1 MRQGRKVVQVREPR
15 RLLLCFLLAVG
26 VAAATLMPGA
36 GAQSADVLDI
46 YFVDVEGGQAVLFV
60 TSAGESLLMDSGGNF
75 DAQGEVTSRDADR
88 VLEVAMLA
96 GLRRLD
102 YLLTTHYHMDHAS
115 AVPKIA
121 ATLPIRTF
129 IDHGELRAPELE
141 GERTVRMYQ
150 DYAATR
156 ASGRHVE
163 MRAGDRTSLAGGV
176 EITAISSNAQP
187 ITKPLDLPGAGKGNP
202 LCGEFVRRPPD
213 NTMAA
218 SLTAENAASLATVVS
233 FGRFSLISPG
243 DMVWNQEFDLVC
255 PTNLIGEVS
264 MYITPVHGISLA
276 GSRTLVRAL
285 RPRVA
290 VWNNGPLKGSREPI
304 DVLRASPG
312 FEDLW
317 QLHYLL
323 PRQPMQMFGEVIAPG
338 GPDNNAPDD
347 FIANLTGK
355 EGGVPS
361 GATLGT
367 PLHEGRS
374 AAFLKVSARRDGSFS
389 VTNSRTGFT
398 KHYAAARRDATEVDG

>member
-1 MRQGRKVVQVREPR
+1 MVQVLESR
-15 RLLLCFLLAVG
+15 RLLLRYCLAVG
-26 VAAATLMPGA
+26 VAASVLLSGA
-36 GAQSADVLDI
+36 GAQTSADALDI

-60 TSAGESLLMDSGGNF
+60 TSAGESLLIDSGGHF
-75 DAQGEVTSRDADR
+75 DAQGEVASRDADR
-88 VLEVAMLA
+88 VLEVAKLA
-96 GLRRLD
+96 GLGQLD

-115 AVPKIA
+115 AVPQIA
-121 ATLPIRTF
+121 AALPIRTF
-129 IDHGELRAPELE
+129 IDHGELRAPQLE
-141 GERTVRMYQ
+141 GERTVRMYH
-150 DYAATR
+150 DYVATR
-156 ASGRHVE
+156 ASGRHIE

-176 EITAISSNAQP
+176 EITAISSNAEA
-187 ITKPLDLPGAGKGNP
+187 ITEPLGLPGAGDANP

-213 NTMAA
+213 DTMAA
-218 SLTAENAASLATVVS
+218 SLAAENAASIATVVS

-264 MYITPVHGISLA
+264 VYITPVHGISLA
-276 GSRTLVRAL
+276 GSPTLVRAL

-312 FEDLW
+312 LEDLW

-323 PRQPMQMFGEVIAPG
+323 PRQPVQMFGETLAPG

-355 EGGVPS
+355 DGGVPS
-361 GATLGT
+361 DATMGT
-367 PLHEGRS
+367 PLHEGPS
-374 AAFLKVSARRDGSFS
+374 AAFIRVSALRDGSFS

-398 KHYAAARRDATEVDG
+398 KHYAASGPPL

>member
-1 MRQGRKVVQVREPR
+1 MPEPR
-15 RLLLCFLLAVG
+15 RLLLRMFLAVG
-26 VAAATLMPGA
+26 VAGGVLLSGA
-36 GAQSADVLDI
+36 GAQTADTLDI

-60 TSAGESLLMDSGGNF
+60 TPAGESLLMDSGGNY
-75 DAQGEVTSRDADR
+75 DAEGEVASRDADR
-88 VLEVAMLA
+88 VLGVARLA
-96 GLRRLD
+96 GVRQLD

-121 ATLPIRTF
+121 AVLPIRTF

-141 GERTVRMYQ
+141 GERTVRMYH
-150 DYAATR
+150 DYVATR
-156 ASGRHVE
+156 ASGRHVD
-163 MRAGDRTSLAGGV
+163 MRAGDRMSLAGGV
-176 EITAISSNAQP
+176 EITAISSNAKA
-187 ITKPLDLPGAGKGNP
+187 ITKPLGLPGAGRRNP
-202 LCGEFVRRPPD
+202 LCGEFVQRPPD

-233 FGRFSLISPG
+233 FDRFSLIGLG
-243 DMVWNQEFDLVC
+243 DMVWNQEFSLVC
-255 PTNLIGEVS
+255 PTNLVGEVS
-264 MYITPVHGISLA
+264 VYITPVHGISLA

-312 FEDLW
+312 LEDLW

-323 PRQPMQMFGEVIAPG
+323 PRQPMPMFGETLAPG

-355 EGGVPS
+355 DGGVPS

-367 PLHEGRS
+367 PLHEGPS
-374 AAFLKVSARRDGSFS
+374 AAFIKVSASRDGSFS

-398 KHYAAARRDATEVDG
+398 KRYAALR